1 MGKQGKEESGRKKR
15 IREGIFSI
23 LTYGSH
29 KLNVIDRLLG
39 DLSIKL
45 YGDTAAYRVSG
56 SGCSMRLF
64 GKHVFP
70 RQIAMVASG

>member
-1 MGKQGKEESGRKKR
+1 
-15 IREGIFSI
+15 
-23 LTYGSH
+23 
-29 KLNVIDRLLG
+29 
-39 DLSIKL
+39 LSIKL